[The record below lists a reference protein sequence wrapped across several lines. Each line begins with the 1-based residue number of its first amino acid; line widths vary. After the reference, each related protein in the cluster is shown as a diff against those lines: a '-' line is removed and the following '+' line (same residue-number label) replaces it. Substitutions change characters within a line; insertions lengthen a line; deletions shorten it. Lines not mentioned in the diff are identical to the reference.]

1 MLPEE
6 IIVAPVVTEKSNDE
20 MQSGKYTFEVNK
32 KATKVEI
39 AKAVEKLFE
48 VKVSN
53 VNTMIV
59 KGKTKRVRYKEG
71 KTPDWKKAIVTIDM
85 NPAERTYLGK
95 GGKEIKA
102 SKKFKDSID
111 EFMGA

>member
-6 IIVAPVVTEKSNDE
+6 VIVRPVVTEKSNDGLQE
-20 MQSGKYTFEVNK
+20 GKYTFEVNK